1 MSDTQHQPVG
11 HDMSRYWRL
20 VSVEVGPVTGTFWV
34 RRPDRRGAI
43 VTAVDVT
50 VWADDERTWGR
61 NVRSMTAFVEGD
73 NVRLGY
79 IDPHVR
85 DDVLDRSDDVRA
97 AVLAAARAAEW
108 GD

>member
-1 MSDTQHQPVG
+1 MSDTQLQPFG
-11 HDMSRYWRL
+11 IDMSLFGRL
-20 VSVEVGPVTGTFWV
+20 VRVAGGPVTGTFWV
-34 RRPDRRGAI
+34 RRPSGRETV

-50 VWADDERTWGR
+50 VWADDAHTCGR
-61 NVRSMTAFVEGD
+61 NIRDMAALVEGS

-108 GD
+108 WH